1 MGMCYL
7 ARHDAT
13 DPTLSERLEQI
24 DIGSKHLLQIINDI
38 LDIAHIESDRLALMP
53 VDFQLRQVLDDLNNL
68 VGPQAIEKGMA
79 LVIDAPEEL
88 QAAPLH
94 GDALRLRQ
102 ILDCLTGNAVK
113 FTEHGLITLRV
124 RDAGSNPESAYLR
137 FEVEDQGI
145 GIDTNDQRRLFSAFE
160 QVDSSSTRRHGGTG
174 LGLAISK
181 HLATIMGG
189 EMGVR
194 SELGV
199 GSTFW
204 FTVRLNRSRQSP
216 VTDNVLR

>member
-1 MGMCYL
+1 
-7 ARHDAT
+7 
-13 DPTLSERLEQI
+13 
-24 DIGSKHLLQIINDI
+24 
-38 LDIAHIESDRLALMP
+38 
-53 VDFQLRQVLDDLNNL
+53 
-68 VGPQAIEKGMA
+68 
-79 LVIDAPEEL
+79 
-88 QAAPLH
+88 
-94 GDALRLRQ
+94 
-102 ILDCLTGNAVK
+102 
-113 FTEHGLITLRV
+113 V